1 MTIRSDQLSVW
12 TKKLQSTCQ
21 SQTCTKKRSQVTAWW
36 FSVGMIHYSFLNPG
50 KTITSEKYAQQIYE
64 MHQKLQCLQLALV
77 NSKGPILPHDNTQLH
92 IAHPTLRKFDK
103 LGYKV
108 LPHLSYSAEL
118 LPTNYHLF
126 KHLNNFFVGKT
137 LPQSAGCRKCFLR
150 VC

>member
-1 MTIRSDQLSVW
+1 MATVW
-12 TKKLQSTCQ
+12 WSAARL
-21 SQTCTKKRSQVTAWW
+21 
-36 FSVGMIHYSFLNPG
+36 IHSSSLNPVE
-50 KTITSEKYAQQIYE
+50 TITSKSYAQQITE
-64 MHQKLQCLQLALV
+64 MHWKLQCLQLALV

-137 LPQSAGCRKCFLR
+137 LPQSAGCRKRFLR
-150 VC
+150 VCWILKHRFSHYRNKQTYFSLAKFCWF